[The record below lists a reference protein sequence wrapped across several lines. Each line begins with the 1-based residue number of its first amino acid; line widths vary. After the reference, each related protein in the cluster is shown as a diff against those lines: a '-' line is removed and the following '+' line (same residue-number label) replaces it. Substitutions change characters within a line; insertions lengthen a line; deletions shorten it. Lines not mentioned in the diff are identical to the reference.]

1 MLEQKT
7 ENIFQTPQGTV
18 LRKRHICESQCQSS
32 LSIVESGLP
41 CKFVLKNVQTWNI
54 NKEKSI

>member
-18 LRKRHICESQCQSS
+18 LGRDLKMFRN
-32 LSIVESGLP
+32 LKTKKAKVP
-41 CKFVLKNVQTWNI
+41 AKFGQDWLKGFR
-54 NKEKSI
+54 EKW